1 MAARAGIAMSA
12 MLEVRDLTKRFGG
25 LTAVDGVSLTI
36 EAGTITALIGPNGA
50 GKSTFF
56 KLLAGEIAPTSGD
69 ISFKGERITGYGVT
83 RTCQLGIGKSHQ
95 ITQIFPSL
103 TVTENL
109 MIPALAARRGAF
121 RGDIFGSMRRVD
133 GLAELVE
140 RTLNAV
146 GLADRPDMRAGNLAY
161 GEKRRL
167 EIGLALATEPQL
179 LLLDEPAAGMS
190 PSETTETVALI
201 QQLRASVTIVI
212 VEHDMDVVFGLAD
225 HIMVMQNGATIAYGT
240 PAEIRA
246 NERVREAYL
255 GGTDE

>member
-1 MAARAGIAMSA
+1 MSAILEARA
-12 MLEVRDLTKRFGG
+12 LTKRFGG
-25 LTAVDGVSLTI
+25 LTAVDAVSLTV

-50 GKSTFF
+50 GKTTFF
-56 KLLAGEIAPTSGD
+56 KMLAGEIAPTSGD
-69 ISFKGERITGYGVT
+69 IAFKGRRITGYGVT
-83 RTCQLGIGKSHQ
+83 RTVQLGIGKSHQ

-109 MIPALAARRGAF
+109 MIPALAARRGPF
-121 RGDIFGSMRRVD
+121 RGDIFGAMHRVG

-140 RTLNAV
+140 RTLGAV
-146 GLADRPDMRAGNLAY
+146 GLLDRAELRAGDLAY

-190 PSETTETVALI
+190 PSETSETVALI
-201 QQLRASVTIVI
+201 RHLRANVTIVI

-225 HIMVMQNGATIAYGT
+225 RIMVMQNGATIANGT

-246 NERVREAYL
+246 DERVREAYL

>member
-1 MAARAGIAMSA
+1 MSA
-12 MLEVRDLTKRFGG
+12 MLEAQGLTKRFGG
-25 LTAVDGVSLTI
+25 LTAVDGVSLAV

-56 KLLAGEIAPTSGD
+56 KLLSGELAPTSGE
-69 ISFKGERITGYGVT
+69 ISFKGRRITGIGVT
-83 RTCQLGIGKSHQ
+83 RTAQLGIGKSHQ

-103 TVTENL
+103 SVTENL
-109 MIPALAARRGAF
+109 MIAGLAARRGAF
-121 RGDIFGSMRRVD
+121 RGDIFGSVGRVA
-133 GLAELVE
+133 GLASLVE
-140 RTLNAV
+140 RTLTEV
-146 GLADRPDMRAGNLAY
+146 GLAERAGMRAGDLAY

-167 EIGLALATEPQL
+167 EIGLALATEPEL

-190 PSETTETVALI
+190 PSETAETVALI
-201 QQLRASVTIVI
+201 RQLRATVTIVI

-225 HIMVMQNGATIAYGT
+225 RIMVMQNGATIAYGT

-246 NERVREAYL
+246 DERVREAYL

>member
-1 MAARAGIAMSA
+1 MTAL
-12 MLEVRDLTKRFGG
+12 LEAKGLTKRFGG
-25 LTAVDGVSLTI
+25 LTAVDDVSLEI
-36 EAGTITALIGPNGA
+36 QAGTITALIGPNGA

-56 KLLAGEIAPTSGD
+56 KMLAGEIAPTTGD

-103 TVTENL
+103 TVSENV

-121 RGDIFGSMRRVD
+121 RGDIFGSMQRVD
-133 GLAELVE
+133 GLPALVE
-140 RTLNAV
+140 RALTAV
-146 GLADRPDMRAGNLAY
+146 GLADRPDMRAGDLAY

-167 EIGLALATEPQL
+167 EIGLALATEPEL

-190 PSETTETVALI
+190 PGETADTVALI
-201 QQLRASVTIVI
+201 QQLRTSVTIVI

-225 HIMVMQNGATIAYGT
+225 NIMVMQNGATIAYGT

>member
-1 MAARAGIAMSA
+1 
-12 MLEVRDLTKRFGG
+12 
-25 LTAVDGVSLTI
+25 
-36 EAGTITALIGPNGA
+36 
-50 GKSTFF
+50 
-56 KLLAGEIAPTSGD
+56 
-69 ISFKGERITGYGVT
+69 
-83 RTCQLGIGKSHQ
+83 
-95 ITQIFPSL
+95 
-103 TVTENL
+103 

-121 RGDIFGSMRRVD
+121 RIDLFGSLRRVA

-146 GLADRPDMRAGNLAY
+146 GLVERANLRAGDLSY

-167 EIGLALATEPQL
+167 EIGLALATQPEL

-190 PSETTETVALI
+190 PSETADTVALI
-201 QQLRASVTIVI
+201 QQLRTTVTIVI

-225 HIMVMQNGATIAYGT
+225 RIMVMQNGATIANGT

-246 NERVREAYL
+246 DARVRDAYL

>member
-1 MAARAGIAMSA
+1 
-12 MLEVRDLTKRFGG
+12 MLEANGLTKRFHG
-25 LTAVDGVSLTI
+25 LTAVDGVSLSI

-50 GKSTFF
+50 GKTTLF
-56 KLLAGEIAPTSGD
+56 KMLAGEIEPTSGE
-69 ISFKGERITGYGVT
+69 ITFKGERITGYGVT
-83 RTCQLGIGKSHQ
+83 RTAQLGIGKSHQ

-103 TVTENL
+103 SVTENL

-121 RGDIFGSMRRVD
+121 RGDIFGSIRRVD
-133 GLAELVE
+133 GLAGLVE
-140 RTLNAV
+140 RTLQAV
-146 GLADRPDMRAGNLAY
+146 GLTGHAGTRAGDLAY
-161 GEKRRL
+161 GDKRRL

-190 PSETTETVALI
+190 PNETSETVALI
-201 QQLRASVTIVI
+201 QQLRTSLTIVI

-225 HIMVMQNGATIAYGT
+225 RIIVMQNGATIANGT

-255 GGTDE
+255 GGADE

>member
-1 MAARAGIAMSA
+1 MSA

-56 KLLAGEIAPTSGD
+56 KMLAGEIAPTTGD
-69 ISFKGERITGYGVT
+69 ISFKGRRITGYGVT

-103 TVTENL
+103 TVSENV

-121 RGDIFGSMRRVD
+121 RGDIFGSMQRVD
-133 GLAELVE
+133 GLSALVE
-140 RTLNAV
+140 RTLIAV
-146 GLADRPDMRAGNLAY
+146 GLADRPDMRAGDLAY

-167 EIGLALATEPQL
+167 EIGLALATEPEL

-190 PSETTETVALI
+190 PGETADTVALI
-201 QQLRASVTIVI
+201 QQLRTSLTIVI

-225 HIMVMQNGATIAYGT
+225 NIMVMQNGATIAYGS

-246 NERVREAYL
+246 DERVREAYL

>member
-1 MAARAGIAMSA
+1 MSA
-12 MLEVRDLTKRFGG
+12 MLEARELTKRFGG

-56 KLLAGEIAPTSGD
+56 KLLAGEITPTSGD
-69 ISFKGERITGYGVT
+69 ITFKGERITGFGVT
-83 RTCQLGIGKSHQ
+83 RVCQLGIGKSHQ

-103 TVTENL
+103 NVTENV

-121 RGDIFGSMRRVD
+121 RGDIFGAMQRVD

-140 RTLNAV
+140 RTLAAV
-146 GLADRPDMRAGNLAY
+146 GLTDRAAMRAGDLAY

-167 EIGLALATEPQL
+167 EIGLALATEPEL

-190 PSETTETVALI
+190 PNETAETVALI
-201 QQLRASVTIVI
+201 QQLRTSVTIVI

-225 HIMVMQNGATIAYGT
+225 RIMVMQNGATIAYGT

-246 NERVREAYL
+246 DERVRDAYL
-255 GGTDE
+255 GGADE

>member
-1 MAARAGIAMSA
+1 VSA
-12 MLEVRDLTKRFGG
+12 MLEVRGLTKRFGG

-56 KLLAGEIAPTSGD
+56 KMLAGEIVPTTGE
-69 ISFKGERITGYGVT
+69 ITFKGERITGYGVT

-103 TVTENL
+103 TVTENV

-121 RGDIFGSMRRVD
+121 RADMFASMRRVD
-133 GLAELVE
+133 GLAALVE

-146 GLADRPDMRAGNLAY
+146 GLADRPDMRAGDLAY

-167 EIGLALATEPQL
+167 EIALALATEPEL

-190 PSETTETVALI
+190 PSETAETVALI
-201 QQLRASVTIVI
+201 RHLRTSVTIVI

-225 HIMVMQNGATIAYGT
+225 NIMVLQNGATIAYGT
-240 PAEIRA
+240 PAAIRA
-246 NERVREAYL
+246 DERVREAYL

>member
-1 MAARAGIAMSA
+1 MS
-12 MLEVRDLTKRFGG
+12 LRSKPERSRPDR
-25 LTAVDGVSLTI
+25 
-36 EAGTITALIGPNGA
+36 PNGA
-50 GKSTFF
+50 AQDDAVQDA
-56 KLLAGEIAPTSGD
+56 AGEIAPTNGE
-69 ISFKGERITGYGVT
+69 IEFKGERITGYGVT
-83 RTCQLGIGKSHQ
+83 RTAQLGIGKSHQ

-103 TVTENL
+103 TVTENVV
-109 MIPALAARRGAF
+109 IPALAARRGAF

-140 RTLNAV
+140 RTLADV
-146 GLADRPDMRAGNLAY
+146 GLTERGDTRAGDLAY

-167 EIGLALATEPQL
+167 EIGLALATKPQL

-190 PSETTETVALI
+190 PSETHDTVALI
-201 QQLRASVTIVI
+201 RQLRAAVTILI

-225 HIMVMQNGATIAYGT
+225 RIMVMQNGATIANGT

-246 NERVREAYL
+246 DERVREAYL

>member
-1 MAARAGIAMSA
+1 MSA

-56 KLLAGEIAPTSGD
+56 KMLAGEIAPTAGD

>member
-1 MAARAGIAMSA
+1 MSA
-12 MLEVRDLTKRFGG
+12 MLGAHDLTKRFGG
-25 LTAVDGVSLTI
+25 LTAVDNVSLAI
-36 EAGTITALIGPNGA
+36 ETGTITALIGPNGA

-56 KLLAGEIAPTSGD
+56 KMLAGEIVPTAGD

-83 RTCQLGIGKSHQ
+83 RICQLGIGKSHQ
-95 ITQIFPSL
+95 VTQIFPSL
-103 TVTENL
+103 SVTENL

-121 RGDIFGSMRRVD
+121 RCDLFGSMRRVG

-140 RTLNAV
+140 RTLTAV
-146 GLADRPDMRAGNLAY
+146 GLADRADLRAGNLAY

-167 EIGLALATEPQL
+167 EIGLALATEPEL

-190 PSETTETVALI
+190 PNETSETVALI
-201 QQLRASVTIVI
+201 QKLRTSVTIVI

-225 HIMVMQNGATIAYGT
+225 RIMVMQNGATIAYGT

-246 NERVREAYL
+246 DVRVREAYL